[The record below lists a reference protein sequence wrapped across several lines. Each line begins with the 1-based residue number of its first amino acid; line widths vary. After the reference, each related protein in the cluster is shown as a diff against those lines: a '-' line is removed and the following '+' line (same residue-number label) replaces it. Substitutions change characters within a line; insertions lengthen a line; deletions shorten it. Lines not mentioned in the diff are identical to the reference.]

1 MDKVT
6 IVISWE
12 EYETMISAIKA
23 MKNMVDSD
31 KLDQLYVKLY
41 IERKVEKGK

>member
-12 EYETMISAIKA
+12 EYGTMLSAITA

-41 IERKVEKGK
+41 MERKIERA